1 MDLSQLNSL
10 YLRSTSAVSLDKRF
24 SQVLMDQL
32 TWSRTCDLVPLHQ
45 RTTSSSTKL
54 VRLVKKAPPSLVT
67 LQESVGA
74 ELAPAREMPQVR
86 DASLKMTGCLRK
98 RSSVWTRIGWQQGIC
113 RPSTRRPLGFW
124 SFRNKYRW
132 RVRSSWRKRRRPGQR
147 HFLRTT
153 ELRTQETQNFTA
165 GRRQLGLQRDTTRTR
180 RRRFNRANV
189 PTRKELDAQLDRYMS
204 LSRSRL
210 DAELDQYML
219 MAGQSNVD

>member
-132 RVRSSWRKRRRPGQR
+132 RVRSSWRR
-147 HFLRTT
+147 
-153 ELRTQETQNFTA
+153 
-165 GRRQLGLQRDTTRTR
+165 RRQLGLQRDTTRTR

>member
-67 LQESVGA
+67 L
-74 ELAPAREMPQVR
+74 QVR